1 MTAEISFTD
10 VGRNKVSWKEEFLL
24 INGVF
29 HPAAV
34 IAMIK
39 KKKCLASREIS
50 ITYLLE
56 ESRNLITG
64 EVFVGE
70 SRKVGRF
77 EITLKT
83 AQ

>member
-39 KKKCLASREIS
+39 KEEVPRQQGNIY
-50 ITYLLE
+50 YL
-56 ESRNLITG
+56 SPR
-64 EVFVGE
+64 
-70 SRKVGRF
+70 RK
-77 EITLKT
+77 
-83 AQ
+83 